1 MFYMIQICLHSCIFK
16 IVFAMERIM
25 DSLRKKL
32 QERKEKG
39 NYRSL
44 MPGNGL
50 TDFFSNDYLGL
61 ARSGELSD
69 SVNAEY
75 HKLHGN
81 LNGSTGSRLLSGNHA
96 YFMELENYLARLFKA
111 ESALLFNSGY
121 NANLSVLS
129 ALPQKNDTIIYD
141 ELIHASLKDGARLSF
156 AKRYSFFHNDL
167 ADLEAK
173 MQRASGQIFVVIES
187 IYSMDGDLAP
197 LQEIT
202 SLCERY
208 KAALIVDEAH
218 STGLWGKQGNG
229 LVCEYGLEQ
238 KVFAR
243 VHTFGKAMGVHGA
256 CICGSREL
264 IDFLINFARPFIYT
278 TALPIHALISIK
290 ESFSFLT
297 TNIHLQDKIRSNIA
311 LFKSGLHATEVNL
324 IESSSPIQAIKIGG
338 NQRSRDVAAA
348 IREKGFDVRP
358 ILSPTVKEGEERLR
372 ICLHTYNT
380 EKEIRDL
387 TGIINSL
394 TLTPDPV
401 QNHG

>member
-1 MFYMIQICLHSCIFK
+1 
-16 IVFAMERIM
+16 M

-44 MPGNGL
+44 TISEGL

-61 ARSGELSD
+61 ARSRELSD
-69 SVNAEY
+69 SVDLEY
-75 HKLHGN
+75 HGLHGN
-81 LNGSTGSRLLSGNHA
+81 LNGSTGSRLLSGNHE
-96 YFMELENYLARLFKA
+96 YFMELENFLARLFKA

-167 ADLEAK
+167 TDLEAK
-173 MQRASGQIFVVIES
+173 IRKASGQIFVVIES
-187 IYSMDGDLAP
+187 VYSMDGDQAP
-197 LQEIT
+197 LREIAA
-202 SLCERY
+202 LCERY
-208 KAALIVDEAH
+208 EAALIVDEAH
-218 STGLWGKQGNG
+218 STGLWGKQGSG
-229 LVCEYGLEQ
+229 LICELGLEE

-243 VHTFGKAMGVHGA
+243 VHTFGKAIGVHGA

-264 IDFLINFARPFIYT
+264 TDFLINFARPFIYT
-278 TALPIHALISIK
+278 TALPLHALISIK
-290 ESFSFLT
+290 QAFLFLAA
-297 TNIHLQDKIRSNIA
+297 NIHLQEKIRRNIA
-311 LFKSGLHATEVNL
+311 LFKSGPYGVEVNL
-324 IESSSPIQAIKIGG
+324 IESSSPIQAIKTGG
-338 NQRSRDVAAA
+338 NERSRNAAAA

-372 ICLHTYNT
+372 ICLHIYNT

-387 TGIINSL
+387 AGIINSL